1 MHTRMRKKIY
11 DYYKMKSHISIFIA
25 FSKKDFKNKTTLRTH
40 IELDPMFNSKLPY

>member
-1 MHTRMRKKIY
+1 MQTRMRKKIY

-40 IELDPMFNSKLPY
+40 IELDPMFNSKLLY